1 MATNGNPPKR
11 HFNEDILGF
20 LHALSRLSL
29 SYPFCNSK
37 FVRCNS
43 WGRSDF
49 VTRSDKKNGFQIS
62 DREKLGMNIA
72 PLRCGICRNI
82 YTVECIYIYCIYIYV
97 CTPSSSQQSSDALA
111 VCSWLLYSISI
122 NFVSGNRMES
132 SHFGEKQHI
141 LTSGLKIKGMTKYE
155 KII

>member
-82 YTVECIYIYCIYIYV
+82 YTVECIYIYCIYIYMFV
-97 CTPSSSQQSSDALA
+97 HRHLPNSLRMHWLFVLGCCTLSPS
-111 VCSWLLYSISI
+111 
-122 NFVSGNRMES
+122 
-132 SHFGEKQHI
+132 I
-141 LTSGLKIKGMTKYE
+141 LSVEIGWKVAILERNNTF
-155 KII
+155 